1 MKSHIED
8 ALHQCGRDRI
18 MHREFGGPPSVAIRY
33 DGPPRITSPEGT
45 ESYLVRKG
53 ATVDE
58 AGEAAARAFAERI
71 VEEAKRLTAWA
82 DRIVRALERG
92 GGK

>member
-1 MKSHIED
+1 MKSNVEN
-8 ALHQCGRDRI
+8 ALYHCGRDRV

-33 DGPPRITSPEGT
+33 DGPVRIVSPEGT

-53 ATVDE
+53 ETLDE
-58 AGEAAARAFAERI
+58 AGTLAARAFAEQIRK
-71 VEEAKRLTAWA
+71 ESKRLVEWA
-82 DRIVRALERG
+82 DRIERAL